1 MRRFFLAVI
10 AAAAVALFVQPVLA
24 ESYTTRI
31 EPRAYYGATV
41 TVEHGVR
48 VYRPL
53 PVQRQVIIN
62 PGGQTPLALG
72 FNDTRVVEQS
82 TSHNY
87 FYDDG
92 DGVPAIAQGGVFLG
106 SSGRGFAHRGHH
118 RGGRGRVNGI
128 GNPR

>member
-1 MRRFFLAVI
+1 MRRISALVT
-10 AAAAVALFVQPVLA
+10 AAAAIALSAQSVAA

-41 TVEHGVR
+41 TIEQGVR

-53 PVQRQVIIN
+53 PPQRQVIIN
-62 PGGQTPLALG
+62 PGGQTPLSLG

-87 FYDDG
+87 FYDDN
-92 DGVPAIAQGGVFLG
+92 DGVPAIAQGNVYFG
-106 SSGRGFAHRGHH
+106 SAGRGFGRRGSHH
-118 RGGRGRVNGI
+118 GGRGKVNGI
-128 GNPR
+128 GRLP